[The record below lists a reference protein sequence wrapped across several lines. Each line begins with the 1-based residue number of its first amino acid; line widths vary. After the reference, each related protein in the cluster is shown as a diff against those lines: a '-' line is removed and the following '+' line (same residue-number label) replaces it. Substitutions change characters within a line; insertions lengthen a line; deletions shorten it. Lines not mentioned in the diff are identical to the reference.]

1 MYLLEK
7 LEIITLVCGL
17 LAGTGAVVALIK
29 FNLHMFQLNGYKN
42 GEHLH
47 WIKKNA
53 RQFRILTLD
62 GVLALAAV
70 LLLWPLHL
78 EILSI
83 AAKIVLL
90 FYLVLTVWNYRYL
103 NRSHTKK
110 KLVYTSRVKRL
121 LATEL
126 VVLAILIG
134 LAADRSC
141 PGADA
146 LSSGGLQF
154 LKQPHGE
161 GRQSALCK

>member
-70 LLLWPLHL
+70 LLVPPLEPL
-78 EILSI
+78 FQVAELSAGLV
-83 AAKIVLL
+83 AAIV
-90 FYLVLTVWNYRYL
+90 
-103 NRSHTKK
+103 
-110 KLVYTSRVKRL
+110 
-121 LATEL
+121 
-126 VVLAILIG
+126 G
-134 LAADRSC
+134 LAFGSMVVIQILKAIRSM
-141 PGADA
+141 G
-146 LSSGGLQF
+146 
-154 LKQPHGE
+154 K
-161 GRQSALCK
+161 K

>member
-90 FYLVLTVWNYRYL
+90 FYLVLTVWN
-103 NRSHTKK
+103 
-110 KLVYTSRVKRL
+110 
-121 LATEL
+121 
-126 VVLAILIG
+126 
-134 LAADRSC
+134 
-141 PGADA
+141 
-146 LSSGGLQF
+146 
-154 LKQPHGE
+154 
-161 GRQSALCK
+161 

>member
-110 KLVYTSRVKRL
+110 KLVY
-121 LATEL
+121 
-126 VVLAILIG
+126 I
-134 LAADRSC
+134 
-141 PGADA
+141 
-146 LSSGGLQF
+146 
-154 LKQPHGE
+154 
-161 GRQSALCK
+161 